1 MAKKMT
7 KEELKAKMMA
17 NKKSENKKETVE
29 MTNIE
34 ILNSV
39 DAGDYEAEEINEA
52 LNIDYSF
59 NTEENDDELVDE
71 PVAIKK
77 GKKKATETQGEK
89 EARWLKN
96 AKLTDDGKYQIEV
109 DPDLENRGD
118 HKSWTP
124 YARLVRNDA
133 KTTRIPWDFAMKL
146 ARDGKAVEVSKIDR
160 QETEKAKKDAEKAL
174 VGEGITKAAME
185 IAIKAEEAAA
195 KMA

>member
-109 DPDLENRGD
+109 DP
-118 HKSWTP
+118 T
-124 YARLVRNDA
+124 AA
-133 KTTRIPWDFAMKL
+133 T
-146 ARDGKAVEVSKIDR
+146 
-160 QETEKAKKDAEKAL
+160 
-174 VGEGITKAAME
+174 TKAGHLTQGWSEMTLKQPE
-185 IAIKAEEAAA
+185 SRGTSQ
-195 KMA
+195 